1 MAAGSPAER
10 AGQGALAGGDAEAER
25 EHTAQGYLDTVDV
38 PADAPAGLSGKRRTG
53 RCERLCDGEDFGEG
67 GTHHF
72 AGPRVIGA

>member
-10 AGQGALAGGDAEAER
+10 AGQGALTGSHAEAER
-25 EHTAQGYLDTVDV
+25 EHTAQDYLDTVDAPADV
-38 PADAPAGLSGKRRTG
+38 PAGASGWRRTG
-53 RCERLCDGEDFGEG
+53 RCVRLCDGADFDER